1 MKLYENDL
9 LQELFAIILD
19 TCEIDSLNQ
28 VCIDVQK
35 LINNVDVGY
44 DLGLSRN
51 DIFMHKM

>member
-1 MKLYENDL
+1 MYENDL